1 MKYKI
6 LTLDLDGTL
15 TNSQKELTDKTK
27 TALLEYQKNGGIVV
41 LASGRPAYGIQ
52 PLAQILE
59 LQKYG
64 GYILAFNGGQ
74 IIDCK
79 NQSVIWQKVIPLEMT
94 RDLAELARKY
104 HVAIMTYYGNQLI
117 TETPE
122 HFYVKK
128 EKEINHM
135 EIKPVN
141 SFAEY
146 VDFPMAKCLLAEE
159 ENHLAQVEKVAQKIF
174 GESLSIYRSE
184 PFFLEIMP
192 EGIDKAKSL
201 QWLLAQLEIE
211 KKHMVAFGDGF
222 NDQTMIEFAGLGV
235 AMGNAQD
242 QVKKIA
248 DLIAP
253 INDENGVA
261 WVLENVVGIS

>member
-159 ENHLAQVEKVAQKIF
+159 E
-174 GESLSIYRSE
+174 
-184 PFFLEIMP
+184 IMP

-253 INDENGVA
+253 TNDENGVA